1 METLQ
6 SQIQKI
12 MAEKDMSAYMLSK
25 ATGIDQ
31 GHLSAFFAGKKEL
44 SMKRLSSLLDALDCE
59 IKISKK

>member
-6 SQIQKI
+6 SQILKI
-12 MAEKDMSAYMLSK
+12 MAEKDVSAYALSK
-25 ATGIDQ
+25 TTGIDQ

-44 SMKRLSSLLDALDCE
+44 SLKRLSSLLDALDCE